1 MMSKTGTLSPETRP
15 DETIP
20 FNDFQHFEG
29 NAAERASA
37 QQAFIDGKTYGV
49 DTRYPN
55 LDFLYDEIEG
65 DGDTIQEK
73 KHRLYQ
79 ALYDLNERGNAGQIS
94 EPLRELWRGF
104 HLNRLKKIML
114 VEAARHVMYP
124 GTSANE
130 EVARDEYMHFNRE
143 VFGEMDQ
150 PMFEGIMHTE
160 QERVSTFSPKDERAA
175 AIKRNL
181 EDYFNLHTFETVE
194 QPLMDPEAL
203 ERLGDVLN
211 ERYGNVLGAVPDT
224 PDDHYYDAEG
234 CAEIMQLAL
243 EAGDL
248 GTRGWSAEI
257 NSKKSGVVV
266 NVGKKKILLPS
277 STRRNAAELRRLII
291 HEQEV
296 HARRGQNGEDT
307 GVPIL
312 KNGTADYADIE
323 EGLGVL
329 FECAIAGSVDNASY
343 HRARDRYIVAGLAL
357 GTDGEPKDG
366 RIVFELTWRLLA
378 VRNSKDGAVSE
389 EDEAKAK
396 KQAVVHVENAFRSTH
411 YDKPGIIYTKLKIY
425 LEGLK
430 KNADYFAGQ
439 NDLNAALD
447 DAMIG
452 KYDHTSHQ
460 ETELVKSTVGR
471 SSH

>member
-1 MMSKTGTLSPETRP
+1 MSKTSHASPETRP
-15 DETIP
+15 NETIP
-20 FNDFQHFEG
+20 FNDFQHFES
-29 NAAERASA
+29 NVDERAAA
-37 QQAFIDGKTYGV
+37 QQAFIDGRTYGV
-49 DTRYPN
+49 DIRYPS
-55 LDFLYDEIEG
+55 LDFLYDEIKG
-65 DGDTIQEK
+65 DGDTVQEK
-73 KHRLYQ
+73 KQRLYQ
-79 ALYDLNERGNAGQIS
+79 ALYDLNESGTLGHVS
-94 EPLRELWRGF
+94 EPIRELWKGF

-114 VEAARHVMYP
+114 VEAARRVLYP
-124 GTSANE
+124 GTSADE
-130 EVARDEYMHFNRE
+130 EVAREEYMFFNGE

-160 QERVSTFSPKDERAA
+160 QERVRTFSPKDDRAA

-181 EDYFNLHTFETVE
+181 EGYFNLHAFEAVE

-203 ERLGDVLN
+203 ARLGGVLN
-211 ERYGNVLGAVPDT
+211 ERYGDVLGAVPDT
-224 PDDHYYDAEG
+224 PDDHYYDAEE
-234 CAEIMQLAL
+234 CADIMRQAL

-248 GTRGWSAEI
+248 GQRGWTAEI
-257 NSKKSGVVV
+257 NSKKSGVAV
-266 NVGKKKILLPS
+266 NVDKKKIFLPGN
-277 STRRNAAELRRLII
+277 TRRNAAELRRLIV

-389 EDEAKAK
+389 EDETKAK
-396 KQAVVHVENAFRSTH
+396 KQALVHVENAFRSTH
-411 YDKPGIIYTKLKIY
+411 YDKPGIIYSKLKIY

-439 NDLNAALD
+439 VDLNGAID
-447 DAMIG
+447 GAMMG

-460 ETELVKSTVGR
+460 ETALVKTIVEQGSD
-471 SSH
+471 